1 MRIKPQGEQ
10 VVVRVKLP
18 AELHA
23 QLEAYRALLG
33 ERTRMDY
40 VISEALR
47 SFLAGDKEFRRTI
60 LSERQSANG
69 QPGTRGTGRSPNGAS
84 A

>member
-10 VVVRVKLP
+10 VIVRVKLP

-47 SFLAGDKEFRRTI
+47 SFLAGDKDFRRTV
-60 LSERQSANG
+60 LAERQPARG
-69 QPGTRGTGRSPNGAS
+69 LQGTRGPGRPPNGAS